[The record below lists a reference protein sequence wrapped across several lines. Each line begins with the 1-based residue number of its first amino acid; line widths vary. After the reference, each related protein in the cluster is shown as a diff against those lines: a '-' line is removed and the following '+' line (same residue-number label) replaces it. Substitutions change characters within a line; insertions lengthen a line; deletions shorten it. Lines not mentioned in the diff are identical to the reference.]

1 MSLFL
6 TREEKRRLSILNS
19 LSQSVDGRE
28 ERVPREHANWETAK
42 FLCRTTGS
50 EFSDDDAERLAE
62 AGAEWFGMYVS
73 KPSDRQVGN
82 PDHFISA
89 IINIAEEDTCLSLP
103 IILEVF
109 EIALKERKTLPSI
122 AEMCD
127 RLSDRHF
134 EVRTF
139 ANAICKAIQV
149 FFRANDQLAETYNA
163 ALERIRLIHQDF
175 PDYKEIQQAWM
186 NVIGEPFGVDD
197 TTAKTQSFVDQLRVG
212 LENVDPWP
220 VVPLFN
226 LYLLSQIPEQKRIA
240 AVDFVIARRQS
251 ERIISDEICSPPELW
266 REALK
271 ADLNEGEPLDG
282 PDWAEHEIHE
292 TSKSETNDFFAAAF
306 GK

>member
-6 TREEKRRLSILNS
+6 TRDEKRQLSILNR

-28 ERVPREHANWETAK
+28 ERVRREYANWETIN
-42 FLCRTTGS
+42 FLYRTTGS
-50 EFSDDDAERLAE
+50 EFSDDEAERLAE
-62 AGAEWFGMYVS
+62 AGAEWFGMYVC

-82 PDHFISA
+82 PDRFISA
-89 IINIAEEDTCLSLP
+89 IIDIAEEDTCLSLP
-103 IILEVF
+103 VILEVF

-139 ANAICKAIQV
+139 ANAIHEAIQV

-163 ALERIRLIHQDF
+163 ALERIRFILQDF
-175 PDYKEIQQAWM
+175 PDYKQIQQAWM
-186 NVIGEPFGVDD
+186 SVIGEPFGVDD
-197 TTAKTQSFVDQLRVG
+197 TPAKMQSFVDHLCVG
-212 LENVDPWP
+212 LKNVDPWP
-220 VVPLFN
+220 VIPLFN

-251 ERIISDEICSPPELW
+251 EGIISDEIYSPPELW
-266 REALK
+266 QEALK
-271 ADLNEGEPLDG
+271 ADLNEGETFG
-282 PDWAEHEIHE
+282 GYEWVENEIHE
-292 TSKSETNDFFAAAF
+292 VSKLKTNDFFAAAF